1 MPLAVDSSLLHDLKW
16 ECAFWIRSIIKNT
29 GSGVLEEGSRA
40 LFEYIGNIHIHS
52 RFSDGERSIE
62 RIAREANREKLDF
75 IIITDHRT
83 LKGRKAEGYHQRV
96 LVLAGM
102 EANRDKNHYLA
113 LDVNRVVEDN
123 DEHPQMVIDQ
133 VNQQKGIGIIAHPV
147 EKGSPCIMEG
157 RTYPWTDWG
166 VKGFQ
171 GIEIWNFLSRW
182 RDGVQ
187 GLCSALYLL
196 LYPAAGVGRPY
207 PEVMTIWDELLK
219 KDQPVMAYCGSDA
232 HGSSLKIG
240 PLRIPVLSYARSF
253 RLLNV
258 HILSPDPLRG
268 DATQDASVVYDCLR
282 RGRFWMACDYP
293 VKSRGFCCQ
302 VESGEQIYMMGSRI
316 PWQPGTRLKVTTPRQ
331 ASVQLIHNGQIYSQS
346 TGREH
351 LFPLSAKGVYR
362 LEVLRL
368 PGKRPWIYTNPWW
381 IT

>member
-1 MPLAVDSSLLHDLKW
+1 MLLRK
-16 ECAFWIRSIIKNT
+16 
-29 GSGVLEEGSRA
+29 GSRI

-52 RFSDGERSIE
+52 RFSDGERSIK

-83 LKGRKAEGYHQRV
+83 LEGRKAQGYHQQV

-123 DEHPQMVIDQ
+123 DNHPQMVIDQ
-133 VNQQKGIGIIAHPV
+133 VNQQNGIGIIAHPV

-166 VKGFQ
+166 VKEFQ
-171 GIEIWNFLSRW
+171 GIEIWNFLSQW

-187 GLCSALYLL
+187 GISSAFWLL
-196 LYPAAGVGRPY
+196 LCPSLGVVSPY
-207 PEVMTIWDELLK
+207 PEVMKIWDGML
-219 KDQPVMAYCGSDA
+219 QNGQTVMAYCGSDA

-240 PLRIPVLSYARSF
+240 PLRIPVLSYALSF

-258 HILSPDPLRG
+258 HILSPAPLSK
-268 DATQDASVVYDCLR
+268 DSEQDARVVYDCLR
-282 RGRFWMACDYP
+282 QGRFWMACDYP
-293 VKSRGFCCQ
+293 VKSRGFQCQ
-302 VESGEQIYMMGSRI
+302 VESGDQTYSMGSQI
-316 PWQPGTRLKVTTPRQ
+316 PRQPGTWLKVNTPRK
-331 ASVQLIHNGQIYSQS
+331 ALVQLIHNGQIYSQS

-351 LFPLSAKGVYR
+351 LFPLSAPGVYR

-381 IT
+381 II